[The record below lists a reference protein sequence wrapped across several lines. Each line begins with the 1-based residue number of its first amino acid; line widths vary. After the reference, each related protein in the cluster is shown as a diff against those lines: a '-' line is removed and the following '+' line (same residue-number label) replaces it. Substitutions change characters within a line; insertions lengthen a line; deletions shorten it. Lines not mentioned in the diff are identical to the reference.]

1 MARILY
7 FSRDYSTHDHRFLTA
22 LEKTGHKIFYLRLE
36 SRGHTLEDRSIPSKV
51 EQVQWAG
58 GNHRAHLKDGVHLFF
73 DLKKVLKKINPD
85 LVHAGPIQ
93 TAAFLVALAGYRPLV
108 SMSWGY
114 DLLVDASKTP
124 AWTWATRFVLKH
136 SSTMIGDC
144 QTVRQA
150 AIAYGMPEER
160 IVTFPWGVDLQHF
173 SPEPTAEPSKPQGL
187 RSRLGWGKEAFL
199 LLSTRSWEPIYGVE
213 ILAEAFVLAARQ
225 HPKLRLMMLGNGSL
239 AGRLRQIF
247 LRGQVEDCVV
257 FPGQVN
263 QADLPK
269 YYQAA
274 DLYVSASHSDGTS
287 ISLLEALAC
296 GCPVLLS
303 DIPGN
308 REWIKPGEQGWLFR
322 DGNTHDLAEKIIQ
335 AVESQKLLKNMQQK
349 ARHLAEERA
358 DWDKNS
364 QKLLT
369 AYRLAGIN

>member
-22 LEKTGHKIFYLRLE
+22 LGKTGHKIYYLRLE
-36 SRGHTLEDRSIPSKV
+36 NRGHTLEDRSIPSNV

-58 GNHRAHLKDGVHLFF
+58 GDHKARLKDGMRLYF
-73 DLKKVLKKINPD
+73 DLKKVVRKVDPD

-93 TAAFLVALAGYRPLV
+93 TAAFLVALTGYQPLA

-114 DLLVDASKTP
+114 DLLVDARKSP

-136 SSTMIGDC
+136 SSVMIGDC
-144 QTVRQA
+144 QAVRKA
-150 AIAYGMPEER
+150 AVSYGMPEDR

-173 SPEPTAEPSKPQGL
+173 SPDHGEGQEKPQIL
-187 RSRLGWGKEAFL
+187 RSRLGWGKEAFV
-199 LLSTRSWEPIYGVE
+199 LLSTRSWEPIYGVDT
-213 ILAEAFVLAARQ
+213 LAEAFAMAARQ
-225 HPKLRLMMLGNGSL
+225 HPELRLMMLGNGSL

-247 LRGQVEDCVV
+247 LRGDVDSCVV

-263 QADLPK
+263 QVDLPK

-287 ISLLEALAC
+287 ISMLEALAC

-308 REWIKPGEQGWLFR
+308 REWIKPGEQGWLFQ
-322 DGNTHDLAEKIIQ
+322 DGNAHDLAEKIIK
-335 AVESQKLLKNMQQK
+335 AVESQKLFTPMKQK
-349 ARHLAEERA
+349 ARLLAEERA

-364 QKLLT
+364 KEILN